1 MPKVTR
7 AVADENHIKIKASA
21 ARLFTEKGMAEVTVA
36 EVMQAAGM
44 THGGFYRHYE
54 SKVDLATAACRYS
67 FTHTAAGFFN
77 MVSARTGDESA
88 LESLLHLFLS
98 QHHRDTPGSGCP
110 VAGYAA
116 DMMREEKSSRL
127 KQEYINGVKYVLS
140 EITSLTPGAVLAE
153 RQEKAMGVLSTI
165 VGALCISRAVKGD
178 AVSEQFLDAAK
189 KLIKSSV

>member
-21 ARLFTEKGMAEVTVA
+21 ARLFAEKGMAEVTVA

-54 SKVDLATAACRYS
+54 SKIDLAAAACRYS
-67 FTHTAAGFFN
+67 FTNNAVGFFN
-77 MVSARTGDESA
+77 MVSSRAVDESA
-88 LESLLHLFLS
+88 LDSLLRLYLS
-98 QHHRDTPGSGCP
+98 EQHRDTPGIGCP
-110 VAGYAA
+110 VTSYAA
-116 DMMREEKSSRL
+116 DIMREAYASPL

-140 EITSLTPGAVLAE
+140 EITSLTPGTVLAE
-153 RQEKAMGVLSTI
+153 RQEKAIGILSTI

-189 KLIKSSV
+189 KFIKSSM